1 MKPDLKYLLKCARKA
16 ALLGAQEISGI
27 YELYL
32 SGGDIGIKEKGKND
46 PVTAAD
52 MAANQVI
59 VKTLKS
65 YFPDHAILTE
75 EEPSTWNKTGEEWV
89 WMIDPLDGT
98 RDFIKKNG
106 EFVTM
111 IGLTHS
117 GEPIIGVVIE
127 PASGQEFYGCKGHGA
142 FRSVY
147 YQTGAAARVDFPNIT
162 DPEQLRLAVSRS
174 HRDSKVDKLIQLLA
188 ITEEIPSGSVGRK
201 MAMVINGNAD
211 IYVHPARGTKL
222 WDTCA
227 CDVIASEAGGILL
240 SGTGDKISYV
250 RPSGDIEN
258 HYGLLVCSS
267 AIADKVIWASRKVW
281 GLDEQKDQ

>member
-1 MKPDLKYLLKCARKA
+1 MRPDLEYLLKCARKA
-16 ALLGAQEISGI
+16 ALLGAQKISGI

-59 VKTLKS
+59 MQTLRS
-65 YFPDHAILTE
+65 YLPDHDILSE

-98 RDFIKKNG
+98 KDFIKRNG

-111 IGLTHS
+111 IGLTHF

-127 PASGQEFYGCKGHGA
+127 PARGLEFYGCKGHGA
-142 FRSVY
+142 FSTVY
-147 YQTGAAARVDFPNIT
+147 PHQGVPVPLRFTDTVDP
-162 DPEQLRLAVSRS
+162 DHLRLAVSRS
-174 HRDSKVDKLIQLLA
+174 HRNSKVDKLIQLLEIA
-188 ITEEIPSGSVGRK
+188 EEIPSGSVGRK

-211 IYVHPARGTKL
+211 MYVHPARGTKL

-250 RPSGDIEN
+250 RASGDIEN
-258 HYGLLVCSS
+258 HYGLLLCSS
-267 AIADKVIWASRKVW
+267 AIADKVTWASRKVW
-281 GLDEQKDQ
+281 GLDEGKDQ